1 MDDYPGGELAV
12 IIVSANSAHWLR
24 PCLTTL
30 FSQSGGIRLEVVV
43 VAAGCTDETVAL
55 VENEFPQARALP
67 VENRGFAYGNNQGV
81 LATSAPWV
89 LFLNP
94 DTEILE
100 GTFEELIARL
110 DRRPEVGL
118 VSVRSETPSGV
129 EWPTIR
135 RFPTPLRIAC
145 EALGSERLPVRAS
158 WLGERELD
166 PLAYERDTECDWVS
180 GSFMLA
186 RREAL

>member
-1 MDDYPGGELAV
+1 MYESSGGDLAV

-24 PCLTTL
+24 PCLSTL
-30 FSQSGGIRLEVVV
+30 FAHTGDIDVDAVVE
-43 VAAGCTDETVAL
+43 D
-55 VENEFPQARALP
+55 EFPRARALP

-81 LATSAPWV
+81 LATKARYV

-100 GTFEELIARL
+100 GTFEDLLDEL
-110 DRRPEVGL
+110 DRRPTVGL

-135 RFPTPLRIAC
+135 HFPTPLRIAC
-145 EALGSERLPVRAS
+145 EALGSEHLPIH
-158 WLGERELD
+158 
-166 PLAYERDTECDWVS
+166 
-180 GSFMLA
+180 
-186 RREAL
+186 